1 MQSNLHVAL
10 IMDGN
15 GRWATGRG
23 FPRIAGH
30 TAGAETLRR
39 IVEAAP
45 DCGIGVLT
53 VYAFSSDNWKRPQ
66 PEVEALMELLACY
79 LTRET
84 SRCLANGVRMS
95 IIGRRNRLPAALVES
110 IEAAER
116 ETRWCNLL
124 HLRLAID
131 YSARDAILDA
141 SDRAANERVADPRTA
156 GDRMTREHFEELLGE
171 TQPVD
176 ILIRTGGEQR
186 LSDFLLWECAY
197 AELIFTNRM
206 WPDFSPFDLQKA
218 IQQYSHRERRFG
230 AIPQAPAASQ
240 DYWLR

>member
-1 MQSNLHVAL
+1 MQSNLCNLHVAI

-23 FPRIAGH
+23 LPRLAGH
-30 TAGAETLRR
+30 TAGAETLRG

-45 DCGIGVLT
+45 DCGISVLT

-66 PEVEALMELLACY
+66 VEVDALMELLACY
-79 LTRET
+79 LAGET
-84 SRCLANGVRMS
+84 ARCLANGVRMS
-95 IIGRRNRLPAALVES
+95 IIGRRDRLPDSLRMS
-110 IEAAER
+110 IEKAER
-116 ETRWCNLL
+116 ETRQCDLL
-124 HLRLAID
+124 QLRLAID
-131 YSARDAILDA
+131 YSARDAILHA
-141 SDRAANERVADPRTA
+141 SELAAGAHI
-156 GDRMTREHFEELLGE
+156 TRKRFEELLGE
-171 TQPVD
+171 TRPVD

-206 WPDFSPFDLQKA
+206 WPDFSPFDLQRA

-230 AIPQAPAASQ
+230 GIPQDPAPVQ
-240 DYWLR
+240 DHWLR

>member
-1 MQSNLHVAL
+1 MQSNLHVAI

-23 FPRIAGH
+23 LPRITGH
-30 TAGAETLRR
+30 GAGAEALRR

-66 PEVEALMELLACY
+66 PEVDALMSLLACY
-79 LTRET
+79 LASET
-84 SRCLANGVRMS
+84 EHCLASGVRMS
-95 IIGRRNRLPAALVES
+95 IIGRRDRLPDSLRAA
-110 IEAAER
+110 IDDAER
-116 ETRWCNLL
+116 RTRLCALL
-124 HLRLAID
+124 ELRLAID
-131 YSARDAILDA
+131 YSARDAILKA
-141 SDRAANERVADPRTA
+141 SRRASGEDVTRDR
-156 GDRMTREHFEELLGE
+156 FEELLGS

-206 WPDFSPFDLQKA
+206 WPDFSPFDLRTA
-218 IQQYSHRERRFG
+218 LQQYARRERRFG
-230 AIPQAPAASQ
+230 AIPQPPAAAH
-240 DYWLR
+240 DHWLR

>member
-1 MQSNLHVAL
+1 MQSNLHVAI

-23 FPRIAGH
+23 LPRIAGH
-30 TAGAETLRR
+30 SAGAEALRE

-66 PEVEALMELLACY
+66 MEVDALMGLLACY
-79 LTRET
+79 LLSET
-84 SRCLANGVRMS
+84 PRCLANGIRMS
-95 IIGRRNRLPAALVES
+95 IIGRRDRLPESLRES
-110 IEAAER
+110 IDEAER
-116 ETRWCNLL
+116 RTRGCKLL
-124 HLRLAID
+124 ELRLAID

-141 SDRAANERVADPRTA
+141 SHRAAGEQI
-156 GDRMTREHFEELLGE
+156 TRERFEELLGE
-171 TQPVD
+171 TRPVD

-218 IQQYSHRERRFG
+218 IQQYARRERRFG
-230 AIPQAPAASQ
+230 GIPQAPAPAPEH
-240 DYWLR
+240 WLR

>member
-1 MQSNLHVAL
+1 MATVSVAPAKEGLPRHVAI

-15 GRWATGRG
+15 GRWATGRRL
-23 FPRIAGH
+23 PRVAGH
-30 TAGAETLRR
+30 SAGAEALRR

-66 PEVEALMELLACY
+66 IEVDALMGLLACY
-79 LTRET
+79 LVSET
-84 SRCLANGVRMS
+84 PRCLANGIRMS
-95 IIGRRNRLPAALVES
+95 IIGRRDRLPKSLRQS
-110 IEAAER
+110 IDEAER
-116 ETRWCNLL
+116 QTHGCKLL
-124 HLRLAID
+124 ELRLAID

-141 SDRAANERVADPRTA
+141 SHRAAGEQI
-156 GDRMTREHFEELLGE
+156 TRERFEELLGE
-171 TQPVD
+171 TRPVD

-218 IQQYSHRERRFG
+218 IQQYARRERRFG
-230 AIPQAPAASQ
+230 GIPRAPVEAPEH
-240 DYWLR
+240 WLR